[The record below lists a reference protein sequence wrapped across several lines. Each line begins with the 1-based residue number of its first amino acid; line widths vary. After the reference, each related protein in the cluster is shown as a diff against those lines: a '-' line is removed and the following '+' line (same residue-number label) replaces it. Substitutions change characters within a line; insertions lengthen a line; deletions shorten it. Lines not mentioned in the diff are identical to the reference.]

1 MRGFSNNYEFS
12 EYLLEINVFMQ
23 WPALVRILFVFFF
36 TYFDDFSKFNSIFI
50 AFFGAIIKKYSLN
63 LPTSASM
70 TVRSGAAGNE
80 IGVLN
85 SNIWSSSTIK
95 TNIWC

>member
-1 MRGFSNNYEFS
+1 
-12 EYLLEINVFMQ
+12 MQ
-23 WPALVRILFVFFF
+23 FHEEKKSDLFDFTSFFAWTF
-36 TYFDDFSKFNSIFI
+36 LIFL
-50 AFFGAIIKKYSLN
+50 ARCAIKKKDIF

-85 SNIWSSSTIK
+85 SNIWSSSTMK

>member
-1 MRGFSNNYEFS
+1 MFIINDLQVPPSKGPILVQ
-12 EYLLEINVFMQ
+12 LLKKDIC
-23 WPALVRILFVFFF
+23 LFWI
-36 TYFDDFSKFNSIFI
+36 TNPTSL
-50 AFFGAIIKKYSLN
+50 FGALSKRECVHRLLN

-85 SNIWSSSTIK
+85 SNIWSSSTMK
-95 TNIWC
+95 TNI